1 MNLPDTLQA
10 RYIGMTTRMIEYGP
24 NLGLPHTDSFGGGL
38 FELRLKGAEGI
49 ARVFFCTMVV
59 QEIVILHSFIN
70 KTQKAPE
77 KELKIAKTRMKERKK
92 MTTQKKTKI
101 LTHKQ
106 MVSKML
112 KKPTVKA
119 AVKKLDRTEFA
130 ILDEILAA
138 RKEAGLTQAQ
148 VAKRMGTQTPAI
160 ARLES
165 SLATGKHSPSL
176 TTLRKYAAALGKR
189 VELHLV

>member
-1 MNLPDTLQA
+1 
-10 RYIGMTTRMIEYGP
+10 
-24 NLGLPHTDSFGGGL
+24 
-38 FELRLKGAEGI
+38 
-49 ARVFFCTMVV
+49 
-59 QEIVILHSFIN
+59 
-70 KTQKAPE
+70 
-77 KELKIAKTRMKERKK
+77 
-92 MTTQKKTKI
+92 MTTQKKTKM

-106 MVSKML
+106 MVSKMM
-112 KKPTVKA
+112 KNSAVKA
-119 AVKKLDRTEFA
+119 AVEGLDRTEFA

-148 VAKRMGTQTPAI
+148 VAKRMGTQTPAV

-176 TTLRKYAAALGKR
+176 NTIKRYAAALGKK